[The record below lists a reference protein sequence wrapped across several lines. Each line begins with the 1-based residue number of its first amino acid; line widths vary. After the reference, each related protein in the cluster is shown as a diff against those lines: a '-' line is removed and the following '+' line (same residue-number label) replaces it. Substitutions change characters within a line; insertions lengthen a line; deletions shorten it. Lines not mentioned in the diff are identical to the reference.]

1 MSAQR
6 GQEGPPDAT
15 RTEFRVLGPV
25 EASRDGVALDL
36 GPRKQRAVL
45 ALLLLDAN
53 RVVPTET
60 LIDQLWGDA
69 PPETARS
76 ALQVYVA
83 GLRKALGAGGAALAT
98 RSPGYVLAVED
109 GALDLDR
116 FAALRD
122 EARATGDVR
131 QRSALLHEALALWR
145 GTPLAEL
152 DGEPF
157 GVTARLRFEELRLAA
172 LEERID
178 ADLALGRH
186 AALVPELDAL
196 AADHP
201 YRERLR
207 AQQMLALYRSGRQA
221 DALAAYRAAREASV
235 EDLGIE
241 PGPELRALERAVLDQ
256 DPALDAPAVE
266 PEPVAPGTT
275 LRGRGRPTW
284 LLAGAAAALVA
295 VVAAIALVLVL
306 RREPAAIVAPPN
318 SVAVIDADSRR
329 VVGWVPVSPRPGAI
343 AAGGRVIWVANL
355 ADETLT
361 RIDAETRRVIGIVPL
376 PGSPDGLALAF
387 DAVWV
392 VHGRLGELSSVDPAF
407 PRDVQTFAIGS
418 RARRFARGAVAPGL
432 GSLWAAFGDA
442 SLARVDPQSPRESS
456 SAYAG
461 GGPAAIVVAGGH
473 VWVANLAGSNVQ
485 RFNPLTFDQG
495 PVERLTVGE
504 SPVALAAGAGSVWVA
519 SAGDDQV
526 ARIHWTA
533 TSSSSQSTI
542 PVGDAPGAIAYGEGA
557 VWVANGGEGTVWR
570 IDPETNKVT
579 DEIPVGG
586 APSGIVVA
594 GGEVWVTVQ
603 AP

>member
-25 EASRDGVALDL
+25 EASRDGVVLDL

-53 RVVPTET
+53 SVVPTET
-60 LIDQLWGDA
+60 LIDQLWGEA

-116 FAALRD
+116 FAALRE
-122 EARATGDVR
+122 EARTTGDAR
-131 QRSALLHEALALWR
+131 RRSALLHEALALWR
-145 GTPLAEL
+145 GTPVAEL

-186 AALVPELDAL
+186 AALVPELDTL
-196 AADHP
+196 VADHP

-235 EDLGIE
+235 DDLGIE

-256 DPALDAPAVE
+256 DPGLDAPVLEQE
-266 PEPVAPGTT
+266 PDEPGSPDH
-275 LRGRGRPTW
+275 RRQRTW
-284 LLAGAAAALVA
+284 LLAAVAATLVA
-295 VVAAIALVLVL
+295 AVALVLVL
-306 RREPAAIVAPPN
+306 ILRQEPASIVAPPN
-318 SVAVIDADSRR
+318 SVAVIDSASRR
-329 VVGWVPVSPRPGAI
+329 VVAVVTGVVGPAAI
-343 AAGGRVIWVANL
+343 AADRHAVWVANVS
-355 ADETLT
+355 DRTLT
-361 RIDAETRRVIGIVPL
+361 RIDAETRSVMGTVPL
-376 PGSPDGLALAF
+376 PASPDGLAVAF

-392 VHGRLGELSSVDPAF
+392 VNGRLGLLFRIDPAF
-407 PRDVQTFAIGS
+407 PRDVQTFPIGG
-418 RARRFARGAVAPGL
+418 RARRYARGGLAPGA
-432 GSLWAAFGDA
+432 GSLWAAFGDL
-442 SLARVDPQSPRESS
+442 SLVRVDPRSPRRSTS
-456 SAYAG
+456 TYAG
-461 GGPAAIVVAGGH
+461 LGPAAVVVAGRH
-473 VWVANLAGSNVQ
+473 VWVANFAGSNVQ
-485 RFNPLTFDQG
+485 RFNPLTFDQA
-495 PVERLTVGE
+495 PIETLAVGRGA
-504 SPVALAAGAGSVWVA
+504 SGLAAGSGSVWVA
-519 SAGDDQV
+519 NSGDDNV
-526 ARIHWTA
+526 ARIDPTV
-533 TSSSSQSTI
+533 TSSSSVVTI
-542 PVGDAPGAIAYGEGA
+542 RVGDAPGAVAYGEGA
-557 VWVANGGEGTVWR
+557 VWVANRANGTVSR
-570 IDPETNKVT
+570 IDPKTNDVT

-586 APSGIVVA
+586 APSGLVVA

-603 AP
+603 GS

>member
-1 MSAQR
+1 M
-6 GQEGPPDAT
+6 
-15 RTEFRVLGPV
+15 
-25 EASRDGVALDL
+25 
-36 GPRKQRAVL
+36 
-45 ALLLLDAN
+45 
-53 RVVPTET
+53 
-60 LIDQLWGDA
+60 
-69 PPETARS
+69 
-76 ALQVYVA
+76 
-83 GLRKALGAGGAALAT
+83 
-98 RSPGYVLAVED
+98 
-109 GALDLDR
+109 
-116 FAALRD
+116 
-122 EARATGDVR
+122 
-131 QRSALLHEALALWR
+131 
-145 GTPLAEL
+145 
-152 DGEPF
+152 
-157 GVTARLRFEELRLAA
+157 
-172 LEERID
+172 
-178 ADLALGRH
+178 
-186 AALVPELDAL
+186 
-196 AADHP
+196 
-201 YRERLR
+201 
-207 AQQMLALYRSGRQA
+207 
-221 DALAAYRAAREASV
+221 
-235 EDLGIE
+235 
-241 PGPELRALERAVLDQ
+241 
-256 DPALDAPAVE
+256 
-266 PEPVAPGTT
+266 
-275 LRGRGRPTW
+275 
-284 LLAGAAAALVA
+284 
-295 VVAAIALVLVL
+295 
-306 RREPAAIVAPPN
+306 
-318 SVAVIDADSRR
+318 
-329 VVGWVPVSPRPGAI
+329 
-343 AAGGRVIWVANL
+343 IWVANL

>member
-178 ADLALGRH
+178 ADLELGRH

-207 AQQMLALYRSGRQA
+207 AQQMVALYRSGRQA
-221 DALAAYRAAREASV
+221 DALAVYRAAREASV

-266 PEPVAPGTT
+266 PEPVGPGTT
-275 LRGRGRPTW
+275 LHGRGRRTW

-306 RREPAAIVAPPN
+306 RREPASIVAPPN

-329 VVGWVPVSPRPGAI
+329 VV
-343 AAGGRVIWVANL
+343 
-355 ADETLT
+355 
-361 RIDAETRRVIGIVPL
+361 
-376 PGSPDGLALAF
+376 
-387 DAVWV
+387 
-392 VHGRLGELSSVDPAF
+392 
-407 PRDVQTFAIGS
+407 
-418 RARRFARGAVAPGL
+418 ARFR
-432 GSLWAAFGDA
+432 
-442 SLARVDPQSPRESS
+442 
-456 SAYAG
+456 
-461 GGPAAIVVAGGH
+461 
-473 VWVANLAGSNVQ
+473 
-485 RFNPLTFDQG
+485 
-495 PVERLTVGE
+495 
-504 SPVALAAGAGSVWVA
+504 
-519 SAGDDQV
+519 
-526 ARIHWTA
+526 
-533 TSSSSQSTI
+533 
-542 PVGDAPGAIAYGEGA
+542 
-557 VWVANGGEGTVWR
+557 
-570 IDPETNKVT
+570 
-579 DEIPVGG
+579 
-586 APSGIVVA
+586 
-594 GGEVWVTVQ
+594 
-603 AP
+603 